1 VAGLG
6 EIHLGFELIVALV
19 LLVMLYAIALI
30 HRAIRL
36 LEYQVG
42 GIEKD
47 IQLISEE
54 LKMLSPHQAAADLS
68 DWAKEEG
75 LQESSRQTGRESK
88 ENK

>member
-1 VAGLG
+1 MAWLG
-6 EIHLGFELIVALV
+6 EIHLGFELILALV

-36 LEYQVG
+36 LQYKVG

-54 LKMLSPHQAAADLS
+54 LKMLSPHRAAADLS

-75 LQESSRQTGRESK
+75 LQESSGQTGRE
-88 ENK
+88 

>member
-1 VAGLG
+1 VAWLG

-36 LEYQVG
+36 LQDKTG

-47 IQLISEE
+47 LQLINEE
-54 LKMLSPHQAAADLS
+54 IKMISRGATKADLS
-68 DWAKEEG
+68 DWAEAEG
-75 LQESSRQTGRESK
+75 LQESGRRTGE
-88 ENK
+88 